1 MGAEYGMTPRLRLLM
16 LALDGIALVG
26 LVVFSVAGALDR
38 DNTFYL
44 AGQIVCAVLILWSV
58 LVLGRGNHHAAG
70 NDAADTAPE
79 PDPDRPDEED
89 TGER

>member
-1 MGAEYGMTPRLRLLM
+1 MTPRLRLLM

-26 LVVFSVAGALDR
+26 LAAFSVGGALDR

-58 LVLGRGNHHAAG
+58 FVLRRANH
-70 NDAADTAPE
+70 DAAEGNAASDTGPE
-79 PDPDRPDEED
+79 HPNEED